1 MLDAIYKKID
11 EDPDN
16 IRLRRQI
23 ILLNK
28 ANISTIHAFC
38 LEVIKNNF
46 YKIDIS
52 PNFRLASNPEIELLR
67 LETLEQSFE
76 ELYERNDLEFINLVN
91 TYCNYKD
98 DDNLK
103 EMILKIYKYIQSM
116 PFPLEWLKEQVEKFN
131 TKEEKDFSE
140 TEWGKILIENGK
152 EIITD
157 NIKELIQI
165 SNNLKKDE
173 DLIKWKMIID
183 EDISNLENLL
193 KTNTWDEIYSKL
205 TDIKFKTWAQDK
217 KIISEIKDEAKE
229 RRDKVKAQIND
240 LKNKIFLYSSK
251 QANKDIY
258 EMYRILASIENL
270 IEKFSNDYQKA
281 KKEKNVIDFSDM
293 EHLALK
299 ILIEKDE
306 LGNYVPTEI
315 AEKYQEKF
323 EEIAIDEY
331 QDSNEIQ
338 EYLLNTISRGNNI
351 FMVGDV
357 KQSIYKFRQSRPE
370 LFIEKYNTYE
380 DNKIQLYANFRSRNN
395 ILNLTNIIFE
405 NIMSK
410 NFGNIE
416 YDESEFLN
424 AGLEY
429 PKEDRKL
436 LDTIPELN
444 LIDLNNE
451 ENESNEELKI
461 ENTVLEAKFVANR
474 INELMN
480 DDYYV
485 FDKKVGYRKLQLKD
499 IVILL
504 RKTTNIASIYEKE
517 ITNLGYPVFSDIGTN
532 YFESMEIQMIMN
544 LLKVIDNPDNDIAL
558 VTVLRSPIWN
568 FTDNE
573 LLEIKMKKRNE
584 SFYASLVANK
594 DSDNEE
600 LRNKVINFFNDIE
613 DFTEKEEYLK
623 LDELIWYI
631 YEKTDFYNYVS
642 LMKNGNL
649 RTANLKMLFE
659 KAKDYEQGSFKGLY
673 NFIKFI
679 DKVTKTGSDMGAPKL
694 IGENEDV
701 IRIMS
706 IHKSK
711 GLEFPVVFLSGT
723 GSEFNMMDLNENI
736 LLHPKIG
743 LGPKYIN
750 YDRKIQ
756 YNTLAKEAIKIQT
769 KKEVLE
775 EEMRLLYVALTRS
788 REKIIITGVN
798 KNVEKFI
805 ATKQELL
812 KLNNDSAKIDISTI
826 KKAKSYLDW
835 IELVNLYDKRM
846 KELITTNIYKTKDII
861 NKEDNEREKIK
872 LKIEKREISKELDEI
887 FNWEYE
893 NKDLTKIEG
902 KSSVSKLAKNENE
915 IQYTCEIKK
924 PKFMEE
930 KLKLSR
936 AEIGTAVH
944 MVMQKLDFNIEYTM
958 ESIEKLLSVLVEK
971 RILTENQKS
980 EIPKEKILAFTK
992 TDLFTE
998 IRDAKEIHREQPFYI
1013 NVPLK
1018 EIYGKDI
1025 DEEILVQGI
1034 IDLYFIDKTGEIILV
1049 DYKTDYVPNDDDN
1062 YLIEKYKKQLQLYK
1076 RAIEQAL
1083 DKSVAHT
1090 YIYSIF
1096 LGKKIEV

>member
-1 MLDAIYKKID
+1 
-11 EDPDN
+11 
-16 IRLRRQI
+16 
-23 ILLNK
+23 
-28 ANISTIHAFC
+28 
-38 LEVIKNNF
+38 
-46 YKIDIS
+46 
-52 PNFRLASNPEIELLR
+52 
-67 LETLEQSFE
+67 
-76 ELYERNDLEFINLVN
+76 
-91 TYCNYKD
+91 
-98 DDNLK
+98 
-103 EMILKIYKYIQSM
+103 
-116 PFPLEWLKEQVEKFN
+116 
-131 TKEEKDFSE
+131 
-140 TEWGKILIENGK
+140 
-152 EIITD
+152 
-157 NIKELIQI
+157 
-165 SNNLKKDE
+165 
-173 DLIKWKMIID
+173 
-183 EDISNLENLL
+183 
-193 KTNTWDEIYSKL
+193 
-205 TDIKFKTWAQDK
+205 
-217 KIISEIKDEAKE
+217 
-229 RRDKVKAQIND
+229 
-240 LKNKIFLYSSK
+240 
-251 QANKDIY
+251 
-258 EMYRILASIENL
+258 
-270 IEKFSNDYQKA
+270 
-281 KKEKNVIDFSDM
+281 
-293 EHLALK
+293 
-299 ILIEKDE
+299 
-306 LGNYVPTEI
+306 
-315 AEKYQEKF
+315 
-323 EEIAIDEY
+323 
-331 QDSNEIQ
+331 
-338 EYLLNTISRGNNI
+338 
-351 FMVGDV
+351 
-357 KQSIYKFRQSRPE
+357 
-370 LFIEKYNTYE
+370 
-380 DNKIQLYANFRSRNN
+380 
-395 ILNLTNIIFE
+395 
-405 NIMSK
+405 
-410 NFGNIE
+410 
-416 YDESEFLN
+416 
-424 AGLEY
+424 
-429 PKEDRKL
+429 
-436 LDTIPELN
+436 
-444 LIDLNNE
+444 
-451 ENESNEELKI
+451 
-461 ENTVLEAKFVANR
+461 
-474 INELMN
+474 
-480 DDYYV
+480 
-485 FDKKVGYRKLQLKD
+485 
-499 IVILL
+499 
-504 RKTTNIASIYEKE
+504 
-517 ITNLGYPVFSDIGTN
+517 
-532 YFESMEIQMIMN
+532 
-544 LLKVIDNPDNDIAL
+544 
-558 VTVLRSPIWN
+558 
-568 FTDNE
+568 
-573 LLEIKMKKRNE
+573 
-584 SFYASLVANK
+584 
-594 DSDNEE
+594 
-600 LRNKVINFFNDIE
+600 
-613 DFTEKEEYLK
+613 
-623 LDELIWYI
+623 
-631 YEKTDFYNYVS
+631 
-642 LMKNGNL
+642 
-649 RTANLKMLFE
+649 MLFE